1 MVSFCLLF
9 TGFPKL
15 SKSGEMS
22 EAKINFNAHVST
34 VVLKQTAFSSLIP
47 CSLMLC
53 AYQESYLEHLWK
65 NFTHSAHSYS
75 WQNRNLSSV
84 YEYGVQL
91 SAFYLTVEIHC
102 RCIWSSSHPCLRP
115 WKVASSILVGCAREG
130 RIFSLGIKGSF
141 ITFTVPTWSLEH
153 SGQCFLFQCL
163 VLALLTH
170 MHKKRGLL
178 VYLLR

>member
-1 MVSFCLLF
+1 MLVPSC
-9 TGFPKL
+9 
-15 SKSGEMS
+15 SKS
-22 EAKINFNAHVST
+22 VSI
-34 VVLKQTAFSSLIP
+34 SSLNP

-53 AYQESYLEHLWK
+53 DCKESYLQHLWK
-65 NFTHSAHSYS
+65 NSVHSAHSCSYA
-75 WQNRNLSSV
+75 WQNRNIGAHQK
-84 YEYGVQL
+84 YQL
-91 SAFYLTVEIHC
+91 SALCLTVLEIDY